1 MRTNRLNY
9 RIGFLRTG
17 VLSNKGLAKRAAAL
31 LLGFVVL
38 AAGAARMEA
47 QGQGK
52 LAAAPPVTYDNPFEL
67 YVGLNYMNFEAGPH
81 LAKQMNLG
89 GVEVSGTYWVNSRWG
104 AVADVRGDAGT
115 TFVTPQVYFNGRAI
129 AVLYTGMLGV
139 QYRLTRSQRLATSL
153 HAYAGV
159 SHGDFSETITT
170 AQGSG
175 LYNNITKPIEAVG
188 GSFDFNTSRKW
199 AVRLAPDLI
208 VEQFGPGSREFV
220 SISGGLVYR
229 IGRR

>member
-1 MRTNRLNY
+1 
-9 RIGFLRTG
+9 
-17 VLSNKGLAKRAAAL
+17 LAKRAAAL

-89 GVEVSGTYWVNSRWG
+89 GVEASGTYWVNSRWG
-104 AVADVRGDAGT
+104 GVVDFRGDAGT
-115 TFVTPQVYFNGRAI
+115 TFVQPQIYFNGRAI

-139 QYRLTRSQRLATSL
+139 QYRLQKRQRFATSL
-153 HAYAGV
+153 HAYGGI
-159 SHGDFSETITT
+159 SHGNFSETITP

-175 LYNNITKPIEAVG
+175 LYNNISKPIETAG
-188 GSFDFNTSRKW
+188 GSVDFNTSKKW
-199 AVRLAPDLI
+199 AVRLSPDVI
-208 VEQFGPGSREFV
+208 VEQFGPGSREFF
-220 SISGGLVYR
+220 SISGGVVYR
-229 IGRR
+229 IGSRK

>member
-1 MRTNRLNY
+1 
-9 RIGFLRTG
+9 LR
-17 VLSNKGLAKRAAAL
+17 KGAAAL
-31 LLGFVVL
+31 VLGLTVW

-67 YVGLNYMNFEAGPH
+67 YVGLNYMNFMAGPY

-89 GVEVSGTYWVNSRWG
+89 GVEASGTYWVTPRWG
-104 AVADVRGDAGT
+104 AVADFRGDAGT
-115 TFVTPQVYFNGRAI
+115 TFVKPQIYFNGRAI

-139 QYRLTRSQRLATSL
+139 QYRLTKSQRVATDL
-153 HAYAGV
+153 HVYGGI
-159 SHGDFSETITT
+159 SHGNFSETITP

-175 LYNNITKPIEAVG
+175 LYNNISKPMEAAG
-188 GSFDFNTSRKW
+188 GSVDFNASRKW
-199 AVRLAPDLI
+199 AIRLSPDLI
-208 VEQFGPGSREFV
+208 VEQFGPGSREFF